1 MPRARQKTVS
11 RPKRGRA
18 KSSLIGKRFPLF
30 VALAIIVIGLLYYF
44 GLRLISLATVAWE
57 NILTLFGLGLI
68 IIAVALGVI
77 IWVICGRHLS
87 ASVRRWNWFVGGAIL
102 ALTVWG
108 VFPLFSPGQDILSR
122 STLGGRIGQSI
133 RENVIGV
140 ADTMNVVGG
149 LRLTGLVLLGI
160 IFIAPHRSWGLVKR
174 AVRNGQRF
182 CLKVLPPHP
191 KVAPLKGPLPQPPL
205 SEATPSGERPGV
217 TQMTAKT
224 MAPPFSVIA
233 DRTPERSEGAG
244 RQPRREP
251 ILTPGGWKLP
261 PIDILDKPREV
272 ELNRDD
278 INKRARLVEEAL
290 ISYGVEAKVVQINV
304 GPTVTQFGVEPGWGR
319 KYRKIMDKG
328 QERLEEVSKTRI
340 RVDRITSLANDLALA
355 LAAPSIRIEAP
366 VPGKSVVGIEVPNTT
381 FGSGFP
387 AQRDRVCCLSED

>member
-44 GLRLISLATVAWE
+44 GPRLISLATVAWE
-57 NILTLFGLGLI
+57 DILTLFGLGLI

-87 ASVRRWNWFVGGAIL
+87 ASARRWNWFVGGAIL
-102 ALTVWG
+102 ALTAWG

-122 STLGGRIGQSI
+122 ITLEGRIGQSI

-140 ADTMNVVGG
+140 VDTMNVVGG

-160 IFIAPHRSWGLVKR
+160 IFIAPRRSWGLAKR

-182 CLKVLPPHP
+182 CLKVLPPHR
-191 KVAPLKGPLPQPPL
+191 KVAPLKGPLPQLPL

-217 TQMTAKT
+217 TGMTAKT
-224 MAPPFSVIA
+224 MVPPFSVIA
-233 DRTPERSEGAG
+233 DRTPERSEGAAW
-244 RQPRREP
+244 QPRREP

-290 ISYGVEAKVVQINV
+290 VSYGVEAKVVQINV

-319 KYRKIMDKG
+319 KYRKIIDRG

-366 VPGKSVVGIEVPNTT
+366 VPGKSIVGIEVP
-381 FGSGFP
+381 
-387 AQRDRVCCLSED
+387 